1 MFIIVI
7 VIILIIG
14 ISAFFINNHST
25 NMEPQ
30 TKTSAKDFFLNLG
43 AIVALSVFVGN
54 LISLLFTIINKAY
67 PVTTGYNY
75 YGSYSISFPVAT
87 LIIVFPIYILLIWL
101 LERGYSVEPEKRGV
115 GVRKWLTYIT
125 LFVAG
130 IALAGDLIY
139 VIYYFIDGLEMTMGF
154 IMKALSVLVISFGI
168 FFYYISDAFGRL
180 NSTSRKVWAVV
191 SALIIIFSIIW
202 GFSVLGSPRTQR
214 LIKYDEQKVNDLMNI
229 NSEITNYYATNG
241 ALPENLKDM
250 SSYYLPQIDPQTQ
263 EAYEYQ
269 KTGDKTYNLC
279 VEFNKAVD
287 DSNQL
292 SLQYKYGNSSW
303 VHPAGKYCFNQ
314 TINPNTYYN
323 GAPQKQVY
331 LPD

>member
-1 MFIIVI
+1 M
-7 VIILIIG
+7 
-14 ISAFFINNHST
+14 N
-25 NMEPQ
+25 PQ
-30 TKTSAKDFFLNLG
+30 TKNSAKDFFLNLG

-87 LIIVFPIYILLIWL
+87 LIIVFPIYILLMWL
-101 LERGYSVEPEKRGV
+101 LERGYSVEPEKRNV

-191 SALIIIFSIIW
+191 SGLVIIFSVIW

-214 LIKYDEQKVNDLMNI
+214 LIKYDEQKVNDLMNL
-229 NSEITNYYATNG
+229 NNEIINYYSTNG
-241 ALPENLKDM
+241 VLPKTLADM
-250 SSYYLPQIDPQTQ
+250 SSYYLPQIDSQTQ

-279 VEFNKAVD
+279 AEFNKPVD
-287 DSNQL
+287 DKNQL
-292 SLQYKYGNSSW
+292 SKASRYGNLSW
-303 VHPAGKYCFNQ
+303 VHGAGKYCFNQ
-314 TINPNTYYN
+314 TINPNTYYK
-323 GAPQKQVY
+323 GVPPQQAY